1 MKRISKILSILM
13 VAVMLFSFTAVPA
26 SAALD
31 TRSDVTVKYV
41 FKDAENGNVITKASK
56 GQVVWL
62 YIVLNWDM
70 NVLNFQ
76 NTFKFDKNVLT
87 LVRKNGKVGAIT
99 STTQTYNLLG
109 DFASAKQ
116 VTLTEADGDMFT
128 QDDNNNM
135 MGYYTTYG
143 AGTKTFNHNANYTEW
158 SEAEKAQYQAY
169 TMIYTSNLDDTT
181 NQLLVNTHG
190 ADLEFCQMCFKV
202 NEDTVLTEALIEGDA
217 AFDAGAKNNI
227 TITNDQSWYF
237 VPYAKTNYKTYVYT
251 PAYTSLHIGASA
263 EVTHVK
269 QQSKWN
275 GGNDKNTAEN
285 YLFGFVGQF
294 SGIDVVTKEVAG
306 RQEVEN
312 IQSIT
317 ATATV
322 NGGASV
328 VADVQ
333 TIWEAEGG
341 YQFRAVFRGFAPTSS
356 DSVSVVFAVTMSDGT
371 TVYTSPAEVKVVND
385 IYTASVAA
393 GMPAVA

>member
-1 MKRISKILSILM
+1 MKRISKILSVLM

-26 SAALD
+26 SAVDYPIDNTAHF
-31 TRSDVTVKYV
+31 KYV
-41 FKDAENGNVITKASK
+41 FKDLSGNVITKAAK
-56 GQVVWL
+56 GDQVELFVT
-62 YIVLNWDM
+62 LNWDM

-76 NTFKFDKNVLT
+76 GMFKWDKNALT
-87 LVRKNGKVGAIT
+87 LLRKNGSLSAIT
-99 STTQTYNLLG
+99 STTQTYTLLG

-128 QDDNNNM
+128 QDEDNNM
-135 MGYYTTYG
+135 IGYYTTYG
-143 AGTKTFNHNANYTEW
+143 SGTKTLNHNYTMNMT
-158 SEAEKAQYQAY
+158 AEMLAQYQIY
-169 TMIYTSNLDDTT
+169 TYIYTSSIDASANPLM
-181 NQLLVNTHG
+181 VNTHG
-190 ADLEFCQMCFKV
+190 ADLEFMKLRFLV
-202 NEDTVLTEALIEGDA
+202 NEDTTLTEAVISDDA
-217 AFDAGAKNNI
+217 AFDKMNI
-227 TITNDQSWYF
+227 VDKANEQEWYF
-237 VPYAKTNYKTYVYT
+237 TPYVGANCTTYRIYGE
-251 PAYTSLHIGASA
+251 TSTLNIGTSA

-294 SGIDVVTKEVAG
+294 TGIDVATTEVAG
-306 RQEVEN
+306 RQEVTN

-333 TIWEAEGG
+333 TIWEAAGG

-371 TVYTSPAEVKVVND
+371 TVYTSPAEVRVVND

>member
-1 MKRISKILSILM
+1 MKNAKRILGVALALIMIFNVFAVGTFAAFPDDTAVKLM
-13 VAVMLFSFTAVPA
+13 IRADKATYAPGDEVVLTFSEQVIAEVGDMWIGGQYEIAYPTAVFSPFNATSNVLEDHGFTAIAPGYDAGISTLQLPEHVA
-26 SAALD
+26 SSGITPELATLYGWDERICYVVCDDSTNIDCTSATDLF
-31 TRSDVTVKYV
+31 TVKL
-41 FKDAENGNVITKASK
+41 VIDPTAAD
-56 GQVVWL
+56 GTYTIGYNPQG
-62 YIVLNWDM
+62 YEDM
-70 NVLNFQ
+70 N
-76 NTFKFDKNVLT
+76 
-87 LVRKNGKVGAIT
+87 
-99 STTQTYNLLG
+99 
-109 DFASAKQ
+109 
-116 VTLTEADGDMFT
+116 
-128 QDDNNNM
+128 
-135 MGYYTTYG
+135 
-143 AGTKTFNHNANYTEW
+143 
-158 SEAEKAQYQAY
+158 AY
-169 TMIYTSNLDDTT
+169 SN
-181 NQLLVNTHG
+181 
-190 ADLEFCQMCFKV
+190 
-202 NEDTVLTEALIEGDA
+202 DA
-217 AFDAGAKNNI
+217 ANGGLYGTSATDWGFSVPNMYEYGTC
-227 TITNDQSWYF
+227 TITVSSG
-237 VPYAKTNYKTYVYT
+237 AT
-251 PAYTSLHIGASA
+251 P

-294 SGIDVVTKEVAG
+294 TGIDVVTNEVAG
-306 RQEVEN
+306 RQEVTN

-333 TIWEAEGG
+333 TIWEAAGG